1 MIKHYIK
8 NYQIIL
14 CFFAKLFRCGVVS
27 DIHIQHYPTYQIQL
41 RMNSATM
48 AAAPQPTAA
57 NPATPTAAA
66 SANTKM
72 LILVPTYILKLPEAT
87 LVELPVIWIRT
98 IHASVILVALW
109 GCLELNLLI

>member
-1 MIKHYIK
+1 MIGYYIK

-14 CFFAKLFRCGVVS
+14 CFFAKLFRCGVVA

-57 NPATPTAAA
+57 NPATP
-66 SANTKM
+66 
-72 LILVPTYILKLPEAT
+72 ILVENAWNHRLKNVQMLPQ
-87 LVELPVIWIRT
+87 LKI
-98 IHASVILVALW
+98 
-109 GCLELNLLI
+109 N